1 MQTVSINFEQFT
13 DLCNYTRFETLPDEM
28 NLSLCREVEISED
41 GTLTLFR
48 GGNEGEDAKEKD
60 TYGDATTPAWE
71 IDGRQDFDLLVR
83 LIDSEFG
90 IEGMGLS
97 DIYDGLNDH
106 IDTIGA
112 TEEYSDYC
120 WNDDN
125 ARRYAE
131 IEGTEYKPFYEDPER
146 GGDWSWNPQ
155 SYKFFFNVDSDNECA
170 DYQGLSPREAWEAIQ
185 KYNEA

>member
-1 MQTVSINFEQFT
+1 MQTVSITASQLKDLFEHTEFNT
-13 DLCNYTRFETLPDEM
+13 NIWVEDLL
-28 NLSLCREVEISED
+28 
-41 GTLTLFR
+41 
-48 GGNEGEDAKEKD
+48 EKD
-60 TYGDATTPAWE
+60 TVKSVE
-71 IDGRQDFDLLVR
+71 IFEDGRIDIHHTGHTENHGIWDIKGRQDFDLLVR

-90 IEGMGLS
+90 IEGMTI
-97 DIYDGLNDH
+97 DEIYTAINNY
-106 IDTIGA
+106 IDTIGGA
-112 TEEYSDYC
+112 EEYCDYC

-155 SYKFFFNVDSDNECA
+155 SYKFFFNVDGYK
-170 DYQGLSPREAWEAIQ
+170 DYQGLSPREAWEAIK

>member
-1 MQTVSINFEQFT
+1 MQTVSITASQLKDLFEYTEFNT
-13 DLCNYTRFETLPDEM
+13 NIWVEDLL
-28 NLSLCREVEISED
+28 
-41 GTLTLFR
+41 
-48 GGNEGEDAKEKD
+48 EKD
-60 TYGDATTPAWE
+60 TVKSVE
-71 IDGRQDFDLLVR
+71 IFEDGRIDIHHTGHTENHGIWDIKGRQDFDLLVR

-106 IDTIGA
+106 
-112 TEEYSDYC
+112 
-120 WNDDN
+120 
-125 ARRYAE
+125 
-131 IEGTEYKPFYEDPER
+131 ER

-155 SYKFFFNVDSDNECA
+155 SYKFFFNVDGYNECA

>member
-90 IEGMGLS
+90 IEGMTI
-97 DIYDGLNDH
+97 DEIYTAINNY
-106 IDTIGA
+106 IDT
-112 TEEYSDYC
+112 
-120 WNDDN
+120 
-125 ARRYAE
+125 
-131 IEGTEYKPFYEDPER
+131 
-146 GGDWSWNPQ
+146 SWNPQ
-155 SYKFFFNVDSDNECA
+155 SYKFFFNVDGYNECA

>member
-1 MQTVSINFEQFT
+1 
-13 DLCNYTRFETLPDEM
+13 
-28 NLSLCREVEISED
+28 
-41 GTLTLFR
+41 
-48 GGNEGEDAKEKD
+48 
-60 TYGDATTPAWE
+60 
-71 IDGRQDFDLLVR
+71 
-83 LIDSEFG
+83 
-90 IEGMGLS
+90 MGLS

-106 IDTIGA
+106 IDTIGG
-112 TEEYSDYC
+112 TEEYCDYC

-155 SYKFFFNVDSDNECA
+155 SYKFFFNVDGYNECA